1 MQKLQETLQSIG
13 LDKKE
18 AQIYLACLQFGNV
31 TATTISRVIGIPRTS
46 LYDIAPKLVEQ
57 WFLTI
62 AKKQKTTFFVAIDPS
77 KILDTLSHR
86 KEKIQQQMQNFKA
99 HLPEFQN
106 IKSFVWIVPSVQYY
120 EWREA
125 LENFFQQIA
134 QAEYSYSIF
143 SLDDL
148 LKHVFFDID
157 EIGQYLSHPWIKW
170 AQRIMTYSENA
181 IKYKK
186 MVEKINKKIKRKIL
200 PKWYAL
206 AAEITLFEW
215 TLLQMS
221 FGDPKPAILEM
232 KHPTYYQAHKALFDY
247 IWKSLD

>member
-1 MQKLQETLQSIG
+1 MQKLQDILQMVG

-18 AQIYLACLQFGNV
+18 ASIYLACLQFGNV
-31 TATTISRVIGIPRTS
+31 TATTIARVTGIPRTS

-57 WFLTI
+57 GFLTI
-62 AKKQKTTFFVAIDPS
+62 SKKQKTTFFIATDPS
-77 KILDTLSHR
+77 KIIDTLHHR
-86 KEKIQQQMQNFKA
+86 KEKIEHQIQEFKQN
-99 HLPEFQN
+99 LSDFQSV
-106 IKSFVWIVPSVQYY
+106 KSFVGIVPSVQYY

-125 LENFFQQIA
+125 LELFFQQIA

-157 EIGQYLSHPWIKW
+157 ELLKHLSHPWVKG

-200 PKWYAL
+200 PKWYTL

-221 FGDPKPAILEM
+221 FWDPKPAILEM
-232 KHPTYYQAHKALFDY
+232 KHPIYYQAHKTLFDY
-247 IWKSLD
+247 IWKSI